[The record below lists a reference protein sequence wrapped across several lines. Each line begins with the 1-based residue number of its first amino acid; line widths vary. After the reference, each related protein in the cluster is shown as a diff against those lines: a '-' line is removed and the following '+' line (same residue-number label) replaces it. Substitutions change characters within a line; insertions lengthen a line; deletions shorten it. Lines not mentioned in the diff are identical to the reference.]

1 MATSV
6 ALAETA
12 GGSSASVYDELVL
25 RDRVHSRIYTDPAI
39 FDEEL
44 EKIFRRT
51 WVFVGH
57 ESEIPEPGDFRA
69 RRIGRQP
76 VLFVRGQD
84 GVVRVLMNRCTH
96 RGSLVCVEERGNA
109 GRFVCPYHSWT
120 FCNTG
125 ELIGVTDPERYGE
138 FAKADHGL
146 RPAPRVADYRGFTF
160 ASLSPDGPSLDEHL
174 GLAKAEIDIAVD
186 ISPIGEIRVAAGAHK
201 YGYDGN
207 WKLQAENSV
216 DAYHLNYLH
225 QSYMQVVRDRTGIQ
239 GSDMGSGASPA
250 RIRSLGNGHVSWETA
265 PLGMELQFIGSN
277 KEPGSWREAYK
288 AALVERHG
296 LDYARY
302 LYARSAPHVL
312 IFPNLVMI
320 AAHIRIIQP
329 VAADRTEVFLMPVLL
344 DGAPEEL
351 NQQRLRGHES
361 FYGPAGGGA
370 TDDMDIFERQMAGFR
385 ATVDPWIYLGRGL
398 GREERHPDGS
408 VSGQLTD
415 ELGNRAML
423 QQWKTMMAGP

>member
-120 FCNTG
+120 FRNTG

-160 ASLSPDGPSLDEHL
+160 ASLAPDGPSLDEHL

-186 ISPIGEIRVAAGAHK
+186 ISPIGKIRVAAGAHK

-329 VAADRTEVFLMPVLL
+329 VAADRTEVFLTPVLL

-370 TDDMDIFERQMAGFR
+370 TDDMDIFERQMEGFR

-415 ELGNRAML
+415 ELGSRAML
-423 QQWKTMMAGP
+423 QQWKTMMASA